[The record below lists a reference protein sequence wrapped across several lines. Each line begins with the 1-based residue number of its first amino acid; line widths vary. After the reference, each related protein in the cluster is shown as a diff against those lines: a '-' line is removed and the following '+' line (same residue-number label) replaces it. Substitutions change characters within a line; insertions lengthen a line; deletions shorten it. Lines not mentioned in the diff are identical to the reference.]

1 MKSAKAVKIPRATHW
16 VQRPHARA
24 FNEAALAFLA
34 GRGG

>member
-1 MKSAKAVKIPRATHW
+1 MKSAKAVKIARATHW

-34 GRGG
+34 GQSR